1 MIFNI
6 KLLLLIN
13 HKYNFILYYLIVFLY
28 MYFIY
33 MMKLSQ
39 LTMKYIYMIN

>member
-13 HKYNFILYYLIVFLY
+13 HKYNFLLYYLIIFFILINIYDETFSAHYEIYLY
-28 MYFIY
+28 D
-33 MMKLSQ
+33 
-39 LTMKYIYMIN
+39 

>member
-28 MYFIY
+28 MYFNIY
-33 MMKLSQ
+33 DETFSAHYEIFL
-39 LTMKYIYMIN
+39 YD

>member
-13 HKYNFILYYLIVFLY
+13 HKYNFLLYYLMFFFILINIYDETFSAHYEIYLY
-28 MYFIY
+28 D
-33 MMKLSQ
+33 
-39 LTMKYIYMIN
+39 

>member
-13 HKYNFILYYLIVFLY
+13 HKYNFLLYYLIVFFFILINIYDETFSAHYEIYLY
-28 MYFIY
+28 D
-33 MMKLSQ
+33 
-39 LTMKYIYMIN
+39 